1 MQAPACR
8 LRVRAISTLSLSV
21 AFAVA
26 VPQFAA
32 ARDAAIDA
40 DGVTISQQVVPS
52 GIVLVISEGIF
63 ALEESWSE
71 APALA
76 RLAATGVRFSDVV
89 SSSPC
94 AAESLQALE
103 TSRWTRERPASTE
116 NTRLIE
122 LFAAAGWSVD
132 QVTGSDPVAAGASL
146 GSRLDAGGGAPF
158 LMIVKVPPSDS
169 GRVQLGDSDPYLNE
183 VESALAARSLTESTL
198 VAFMATHG
206 VESRNGSEVTC
217 SSLSAAAL
225 SVPLLLRWPAGW
237 PAGMLV
243 GQTVSLI
250 DVLPTLAAAAQI
262 ATPASAEGQSLI
274 PLMLAPQAP
283 SSLGY
288 QRRPV
293 FAYLVGNAD
302 RAAVIDGGW
311 KLIRRHT
318 PEGVTHAL
326 YDHVSDRDDEHD
338 ITARH
343 PDLTAR
349 MIRRLD
355 RWLAAP
361 GTGRNPVS

>member
-8 LRVRAISTLSLSV
+8 LRVRAISTLSLTL

-40 DGVTISQQVVPS
+40 DGVTISQQLVPS

-169 GRVQLGDSDPYLNE
+169 GRVQLGD
-183 VESALAARSLTESTL
+183 
-198 VAFMATHG
+198 
-206 VESRNGSEVTC
+206 
-217 SSLSAAAL
+217 
-225 SVPLLLRWPAGW
+225 
-237 PAGMLV
+237 
-243 GQTVSLI
+243 
-250 DVLPTLAAAAQI
+250 
-262 ATPASAEGQSLI
+262 
-274 PLMLAPQAP
+274 
-283 SSLGY
+283 
-288 QRRPV
+288 V

-302 RAAVIDGGW
+302 RAAVIDGGR

-343 PDLTAR
+343 PDLTAW